1 MKYPLFAQRR
11 PGPIVLL
18 GAVLIAGL
26 GIQCQKIAT
35 KEVADAKNPILA
47 HAADTEPDPLILA
60 TVDEP
65 IDDPLEDQARRDP
78 LEFLRGALEHYRTS
92 VRDYRCTFVK
102 KERVKGKVREQETTH
117 VMFMED
123 PFSVLMSWDDSP
135 RPAQRVLFI
144 KDKWTDSKG
153 RAIALVHPEPLLA
166 LIAPRLKRPINDRI
180 AMSRSRRQI
189 SEFGFGRSLELLIKY
204 SEIALARGELKLE
217 YKGRSSVKGRPSY
230 VFVRNLPYTGEDGP
244 YPDRVAIVHI
254 DKEWLVPV
262 SIHTYSDDAET
273 KLLGRYL
280 TTDVELN
287 VGLSPADFTLD

>member
-1 MKYPLFAQRR
+1 MKHSLFAQRR
-11 PGPIVLL
+11 PRPIAIL
-18 GAVLIAGL
+18 GAVLLAGL

-35 KEVADAKNPILA
+35 KGAADAKDPSVA
-47 HAADTEPDPLILA
+47 RAADTEPVPLILA

-65 IDDPLEDQARRDP
+65 IDDPLEEQARRDP
-78 LEFLRGALEHYRTS
+78 LKFLRGALEHYRTS

-102 KERVKGKVREQETTH
+102 IELVNGRYRAQETTR
-117 VMFMED
+117 VLFMEE
-123 PFSVLMSWDDSP
+123 PFSVLMSWDARP

-144 KDKWTDSKG
+144 EDKWTDSKG
-153 RAIALVHPEPLLA
+153 RAMALVHPEPLLA

-230 VFVRNLPYTGEDGP
+230 VFVRNLPYAGEDGP
-244 YPDRVAIVHI
+244 YPDRVAIVHL